1 MIFMQNRAKI
11 IIPLVVLLIVI
22 VAIATCTGNSSIF
35 VQWEPVAI
43 QSSNNSVKL
52 KVYIENSGSMDGYMR
67 QKSEFKDAVKSYVN
81 ALDLKV
87 DTTELYYINTQ
98 ISSFKADIAKFEEA
112 LNPASFAKCAGSR
125 SNSDIAVF
133 RVISVRICC
142 TGTCK
147 YNPCFLTKRNNTLC
161 TSAHSIK

>member
-1 MIFMQNRAKI
+1 MQNRAKI

-43 QSSNNSVKL
+43 QNSNNSVKL

-81 ALDLKV
+81 ALDLKQKILDQIISYV
-87 DTTELYYINTQ
+87 HVGPNVSLDINIEFGQ
-98 ISSFKADIAKFEEA
+98 S
-112 LNPASFAKCAGSR
+112 GYGY
-125 SNSDIAVF
+125 DIAV
-133 RVISVRICC
+133 VDIIIN
-142 TGTCK
+142 GNK
-147 YNPCFLTKRNNTLC
+147 AIGFLVDKN
-161 TSAHSIK
+161 

>member
-1 MIFMQNRAKI
+1 MIFMQNKAKI
-11 IIPLVVLLIVI
+11 IIPLVVLVIVI
-22 VAIATCTGNSSIF
+22 VAIVTCTGNSSIF

-43 QSSNNSVKL
+43 QKSNNSVKL

-81 ALDLKV
+81 ALDLQV

-98 ISSFKADIAKFEEA
+98 ISSFKADIANLEEA

-125 SNSDIAVF
+125 SNSDIADMLSNIVMQ
-133 RVISVRICC
+133 
-142 TGTCK
+142 TGG
-147 YNPCFLTKRNNTLC
+147 
-161 TSAHSIK
+161 